1 MVINSNGGSELTRL
15 VNNNMTVCDK
25 KDFAILLLAMI
36 ASLNFVIIYIL
47 VSFDH
52 YRFIKVSPAHFH
64 AHTCRC
70 FVETA
75 CM

>member
-36 ASLNFVIIYIL
+36 ASLNFVITRVNL
-47 VSFDH
+47 KTTDLDN
-52 YRFIKVSPAHFH
+52 
-64 AHTCRC
+64 
-70 FVETA
+70 
-75 CM
+75 